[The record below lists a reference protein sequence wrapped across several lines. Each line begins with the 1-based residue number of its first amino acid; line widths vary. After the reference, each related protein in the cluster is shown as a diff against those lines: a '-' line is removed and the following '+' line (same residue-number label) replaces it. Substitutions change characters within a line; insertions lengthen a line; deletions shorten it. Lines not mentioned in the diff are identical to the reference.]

1 MDDQFGHKG
10 GEIWHIKT
18 LNLPCDKL
26 LRKVLRARGYFST
39 AFGFVAVFHQT
50 RNLSRNKCRHLG
62 SIPSKST
69 NQFAA
74 FLQPATNV
82 FVALQVDPARW
93 NTWNVDPKL
102 VVQQVEDF
110 CIIFC
115 RLKQPWQFFRAYT
128 SHLWNGGSGCPDYGK
143 IWENQPEATK
153 SR

>member
-1 MDDQFGHKG
+1 MDYQFGHKA
-10 GEIWHIKT
+10 GEIWHTTT

-26 LRKVLRARGYFST
+26 LRKVERGARFRQLL
-39 AFGFVAVFHQT
+39 ALFLFFHQT
-50 RNLSRNKCRHLG
+50 HNLSRNKSRHLG

-69 NQFAA
+69 TQCAA
-74 FLQPATNV
+74 VLQPATNV